1 MIPFKEN
8 LRNRYED
15 VRAYAAGTSAST
27 VLPEGLA
34 LILGRGVPDWMN
46 TWSHIL
52 PASQARFPKVNAKAE
67 AGSALPPDALRS
79 QLTVMIAR
87 MAIKSA
93 EEPALC

>member
-1 MIPFKEN
+1 MIPFGEN
-8 LRNRYED
+8 LRNRYEE

-52 PASQARFPKVNAKAE
+52 PASRAPFPKAKVE
-67 AGSALPPDALRS
+67 GELPPDALRS
-79 QLTVMIAR
+79 QVTVVLAR

>member
-1 MIPFKEN
+1 M
-8 LRNRYED
+8 RNRYEE
-15 VRAYAAGTSAST
+15 VRAYAAGTRAST

-34 LILGRGVPDWMN
+34 LILNRGVPDWMN

-52 PASQARFPKVNAKAE
+52 PAERARFPKAE
-67 AGSALPPDALRS
+67 AEAEAEGALPPDALRS
-79 QLTVMIAR
+79 QVTVMLAR

>member
-1 MIPFKEN
+1 M
-8 LRNRYED
+8 
-15 VRAYAAGTSAST
+15 YATGRSFST

-52 PASQARFPKVNAKAE
+52 PAERVRLPKAKAE
-67 AGSALPPDALRS
+67 TVLPPDTIRS
-79 QLTVMIAR
+79 QMTVVLAR

-93 EEPALC
+93 GEALSC